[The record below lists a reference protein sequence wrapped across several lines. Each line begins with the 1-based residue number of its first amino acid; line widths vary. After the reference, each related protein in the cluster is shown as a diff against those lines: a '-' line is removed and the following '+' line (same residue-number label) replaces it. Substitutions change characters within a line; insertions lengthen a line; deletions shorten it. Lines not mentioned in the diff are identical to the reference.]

1 MFINF
6 EFECKLCGIHTKGGA
21 VFDWIELNWIILFS
35 LFEIKNIW
43 KNVVKTCYLDLFID
57 GFVKFL
63 ELLQMFN
70 KEL

>member
-1 MFINF
+1 MNLNLNVNCVAFILKVELF
-6 EFECKLCGIHTKGGA
+6 LIG
-21 VFDWIELNWIILFS
+21 LNWIILFS

-43 KNVVKTCYLDLFID
+43 KNVVKTCYVDLFID